1 MPKLSSWGSD
11 GGTVTAELVAVLPV
25 MVMLIGLLAV
35 VGAGQ
40 LQRVA
45 LVVSAAQAARALA
58 VGEAVAAPP
67 GTKVQRV
74 SGPPGEEGEVCASAS
89 TDLKVLGFG
98 EIELSEESCTRELG
112 R

>member
-89 TDLKVLGFG
+89 TGLNVLGFG
-98 EIELSEESCTRELG
+98 QLELSEESCTRELG

>member
-1 MPKLSSWGSD
+1 MPKLNNLLSD

-25 MVMLIGLLAV
+25 MVMLIGLVAV

-40 LQRVA
+40 VQRVA

-58 VGEAVAAPP
+58 IGEEAASVP

-74 SGPPGEEGEVCASAS
+74 TGQPGEEGEVCASAS
-89 TDLKVLGFG
+89 TDLSVLGFG
-98 EIELSEESCTRELG
+98 QVELKEVSCARKLG